1 MSIQMHVLR
10 KENVSYL
17 DVDGVQ
23 GIFDLPFPGRA
34 FSQAKIPASLK
45 ECIHINLTS
54 DTLGVPNA
62 IKYAPFDQP
71 DISCTSEQGN
81 HDDCVDRM
89 STCPA
94 GNGLQAAGDL
104 AL

>member
-1 MSIQMHVLR
+1 MSIQTYVLPAE
-10 KENVSYL
+10 KGSYL
-17 DVDGVQ
+17 DIHGVQ

-34 FSQAKIPASLK
+34 FSQAKIPATL
-45 ECIHINLTS
+45 EERIHIDLTS
-54 DTLGVPNA
+54 DILGVPN
-62 IKYAPFDQP
+62 IVKYAPFDQA

-94 GNGLQAAGDL
+94 GYGLQAAGDL